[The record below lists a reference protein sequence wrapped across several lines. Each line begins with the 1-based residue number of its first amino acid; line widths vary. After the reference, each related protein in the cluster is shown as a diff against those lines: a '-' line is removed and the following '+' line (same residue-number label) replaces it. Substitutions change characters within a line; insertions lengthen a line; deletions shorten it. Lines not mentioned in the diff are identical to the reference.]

1 MVVGD
6 GLIARAFAAFG
17 SRQDVII
24 YASGVS
30 DSTETR
36 AAAFARE
43 KTLLARTRAAHP
55 ATLLV
60 YFSTCSVDDPDRR
73 STPYVQHKLAME
85 AQLAAAPGP
94 WMVLRLPLAIGPVHR
109 SPTLANFLHD
119 RIVRGEAFEVWSR
132 SMRYPIDVDDVVR
145 VASHFIA
152 GRVYWRR
159 TINIALRAFTVLD
172 FVRVLESIT
181 GKRAAYILVE
191 KGAHYD
197 VPCPEVAR
205 LASELE
211 LDLSAHYLERVLR
224 KYFPARAP

>member
-6 GLIARAFAAFG
+6 GLIAQAFAALAP
-17 SRQDVII
+17 RRDVVI

-36 AAAFARE
+36 AEAFERE
-43 KTLLARTRAAHP
+43 RALLAKTRAENPRA
-55 ATLLV
+55 LLV

-73 STPYVQHKLAME
+73 PTPYVQHKLAME

-145 VASHFIA
+145 IASRFIA
-152 GRVYWRR
+152 ERAYWRR

-181 GKRAAYILVE
+181 GKRAAYTLVE

-211 LDLSAHYLERVLR
+211 LDLSPHYLERILR
-224 KYFPARAP
+224 KYF